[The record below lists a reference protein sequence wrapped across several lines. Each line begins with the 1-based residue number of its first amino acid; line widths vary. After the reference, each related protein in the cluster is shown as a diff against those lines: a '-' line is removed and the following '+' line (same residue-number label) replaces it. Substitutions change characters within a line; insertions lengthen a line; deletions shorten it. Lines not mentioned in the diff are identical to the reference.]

1 MNEVFEIPQGDAT
14 MYVTSNKL
22 LPILYKSKHILNN
35 EDVIDFNVNFNLLSL
50 NRRDMFEF
58 IEFLET
64 VAQDMDHDYGD
75 SPPF

>member
-1 MNEVFEIPQGDAT
+1 MNEVFEIDQGSAT

-35 EDVIDFNVNFNLLSL
+35 EDVVDFNVQFNLLSL
-50 NRRDMFEF
+50 NKRDMFEF

>member
-1 MNEVFEIPQGDAT
+1 MNEVFEIDQGSAT

-35 EDVIDFNVNFNLLSL
+35 EDVIDFNVKFNLLSL

-58 IEFLET
+58 IEFLQSVVEEMSP
-64 VAQDMDHDYGD
+64 AFGD

>member
-1 MNEVFEIPQGDAT
+1 MNEVFEIDQGYAT
-14 MYVTSNKL
+14 MYVTNNKL

-35 EDVIDFNVNFNLLSL
+35 EDVVDFNVNFNLLSI
-50 NRRDMFEF
+50 NKRDMFEF

-64 VAQDMDHDYGD
+64 VAQDMDHDYGV